1 MIRAIS
7 FVFNEHKE
15 NLYRIWQLGKY
26 HMQKQTIRTSLG
38 IGWIFIHDLIY
49 FAVFTI
55 FRYLMAGSA
64 QVEGMNFIVFL
75 ITGLV
80 PWFFMS
86 EVINNGSNAIKMNQ
100 AIISSIKFPI
110 TVIPTI
116 EVMAIF
122 LKRLF
127 TLLVAFGISI
137 GFGYLSSFRP
147 LLFLYYFFSML
158 ILMILFNLII
168 SAFVAI
174 SDDFNQLYLSI
185 VRVIFFSMPIIWSFE
200 TITGLPWAIYILKLN
215 PMVYIIS
222 GFRDAFVLGNAP
234 DLQYTVY
241 FWVLCLIMFAAG
253 SMIQYRLRKY
263 YSDFI

>member
-1 MIRAIS
+1 MIKAIA
-7 FVFNEHKE
+7 FVVSEHKN
-15 NLYRIWQLGKY
+15 NLYRIWQMSKS

-38 IGWIFIHDLIY
+38 IGWVFIRDLIY

-55 FRYLMAGSA
+55 FRYLMSGSA

-86 EVINNGSNAIKMNQ
+86 EVINNGTNAIKMNQ
-100 AIISSIKFPI
+100 AIINSIKFPI

-116 EVMAIF
+116 EVLAIF

-137 GFGYLSSFRP
+137 GFGYFSSFRP
-147 LLFLYYFFSML
+147 LLFLYYFFAML
-158 ILMILFNLII
+158 MLMILYNLIF

-200 TITGLPWAIYILKLN
+200 RLGSLPWAIYLLKLN

-222 GFRDAFVLGNAP
+222 GFRDAFVLGHTP
-234 DLQYTVY
+234 DLQYTIY
-241 FWVLCLIMFAAG
+241 FWAICLIMFAAG
-253 SMIQYRLRKY
+253 CMVQYKLRKY
-263 YSDFI
+263 YSDYI